1 MNEKSSSFPVAPFV
15 CGRSEP
21 RPPPAINGLLAGS
34 EAAPGCRV
42 HLNSGG
48 EEPHSAALLE
58 RIVYL
63 QQSIA
68 SANAG

>member
-1 MNEKSSSFPVAPFV
+1 MNEKSSSFPVAPLL
-15 CGRSEP
+15 RPLEAP
-21 RPPPAINGLLAGS
+21 RPPAAINGLLAGS
-34 EAAPGCRV
+34 EAAPGCLV

-63 QQSIA
+63 QESIA
-68 SANAG
+68 SANAS